1 MDKRVD
7 IISMIK
13 DPFIIEQI
21 LLDHYN
27 HLGKWYRVEDSRF
40 EDDVLD
46 VYFTFSSLDGHD
58 FGRMS
63 ITLNYNKESIDKI
76 MSMSQYVSKSYSL
89 VDDCL
94 VRVWGLDGV
103 FETIGHHLNQYSRD
117 VKIDELL
124 Q

>member
-1 MDKRVD
+1 
-7 IISMIK
+7 MIK

-103 FETIGHHLNQYSRD
+103 LTTFQLPLFETIGHHLKQYSRD